1 MRQPSFL
8 FCRVFAANLNDDM
21 PATPRVCDEIISVI
35 IDNLQGDDRTCIIIH
50 GEIGAGKTRLA
61 KQLVA
66 ALIERGIKTGGVLS
80 PRILDGDETIG
91 YTIHDL
97 ATGEERPFVRLT
109 PPGIPIGKFYLTE
122 DGLAL
127 ARAAIERATRSTQVV
142 FVDEVGRLECDGK
155 GHAPAVRT
163 LLRSQALPILLVR
176 SAFVERVVET
186 FGIARYELF
195 PVESGLPDLPQK
207 EGRP

>member
-1 MRQPSFL
+1 MRQLSSL
-8 FCRVFAANLNDDM
+8 FCRIFAANLNDDM
-21 PATPRVCDEIISVI
+21 PATSRVCDEIISVI
-35 IDNLQGDDRTCIIIH
+35 SDSLQGENHTCIIIH
-50 GEIGAGKTRLA
+50 GEIGVGKTRLA
-61 KQLVA
+61 EQLAA
-66 ALIERGIKTGGVLS
+66 ALIERRIKTGGVLS
-80 PRILDGDETIG
+80 PRIFDGDETIG

-97 ATGEERPFVRLT
+97 STGEEEPFVRLT

-127 ARAAIERATRSTQVV
+127 ARAAIEHATRAMQVV

-163 LLRSQALPILLVR
+163 LLRSQALPVLLVR

-195 PVESGLPDLPQK
+195 SVESGHPDFSPE

>member
-1 MRQPSFL
+1 MRQPYFL
-8 FCRVFAANLNDDM
+8 FCCIFAANLNDDM
-21 PATPRVCDEIISVI
+21 PATSRVCDEIISVI
-35 IDNLQGDDRTCIIIH
+35 SDGLQGDDNMCIIIH
-50 GEIGAGKTRLA
+50 GGIGTGKTRLA
-61 KQLVA
+61 KQLAA

-80 PRILDGDETIG
+80 PRILAGNETIG

-109 PPGIPIGKFYLTE
+109 PPGISIGKFYLME
-122 DGLAL
+122 DGLAF
-127 ARAAIERATRSTQVV
+127 ARAAIERSTRATQVV
-142 FVDEVGRLECDGK
+142 FVDEVGRFECAGK

-195 PVESGLPDLPQK
+195 PVESGLPDFSPE